1 MKKSIVLVF
10 VALMLGVLYAPLNAQ
25 VKFGVKGG
33 VNIASVHF
41 SDDVIDDAFE
51 GDPDAYWNID

>member
-1 MKKSIVLVF
+1 MKSAFIFACETKKKVYDEKKSIVLVF
-10 VALMLGVLYAPLNAQ
+10 VALMLGVLYAPLKCK

-41 SDDVIDDAFE
+41 
-51 GDPDAYWNID
+51 